1 MVMSVTGMTGN
12 WSKERNI
19 LCAMEIPK
27 RQMLCS
33 RTIREGVREE
43 LGLDL
48 SHNVLSWGPKG
59 IHGSHVGEVGFWALF
74 L

>member
-1 MVMSVTGMTGN
+1 MVTSVTDVTGD

-19 LCAMEIPK
+19 LCAIEIPK

-59 IHGSHVGEVGFWALF
+59 VHGSHVGGGGFRARF

>member
-1 MVMSVTGMTGN
+1 
-12 WSKERNI
+12 
-19 LCAMEIPK
+19 
-27 RQMLCS
+27 MLCS

-48 SHNVLSWGPKG
+48 SHNVLSWSLKR
-59 IHGSHVGEVGFWALF
+59 IHGSHVGEVGFWGLF